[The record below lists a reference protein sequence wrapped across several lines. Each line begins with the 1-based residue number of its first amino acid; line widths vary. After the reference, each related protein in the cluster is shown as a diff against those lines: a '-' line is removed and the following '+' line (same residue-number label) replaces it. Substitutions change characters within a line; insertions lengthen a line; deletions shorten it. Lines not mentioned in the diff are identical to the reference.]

1 MTRKMIVNLTLAICL
16 ALPAVATAAAAA
28 GAANTGAVITRV
40 SDRQRVTLSQLIS
53 AAEHSD
59 LILIGEAHDNMLHH
73 ELQFALI
80 RALWAN
86 KVPMAIGLEMIQ
98 ADSQQALDDWTEGK
112 LSEETFLSVYAKN
125 WSLDWSL
132 YRDIFMFA
140 RENRVPMVGL
150 NIPKELVI
158 KVSRQGY
165 AALSAEEK
173 KNLPQGTTCDLNN
186 RHTAFLKSSFQEIF
200 THQAAKGRN
209 FTFFCEAQNL
219 RNSGMA
225 KNITRYV
232 EKHPGRKIVVLAGIW
247 HAVKNAIPEQLEKNE
262 SKLTN
267 TVIMPEIPELNSK
280 NAEPDAVDYLIS
292 M

>member
-1 MTRKMIVNLTLAICL
+1 MTRKMLLNLTLAISL
-16 ALPAVATAAAAA
+16 IVPTLGNTAAAT
-28 GAANTGAVITRV
+28 GAANGGAVITRV

-59 LILIGEAHDNMLHH
+59 LVLIGEAHDNKLHH
-73 ELQFALI
+73 EMQFALI
-80 RALWAN
+80 RALWSKKA
-86 KVPMAIGLEMIQ
+86 PMAIGLEMIQ

-112 LSEETFLSVYAKN
+112 LSEDAFLSVYARN

-140 RENRVPMVGL
+140 RENRVPLVGL
-150 NIPKELVI
+150 NIPKELVV

-173 KNLPQGTTCDLNN
+173 KDLPQGTTCDLNN
-186 RHTAFLKSSFQEIF
+186 RHTAFLKASFLEIF
-200 THQAAKGRN
+200 THQTTGRN

-225 KNITRYV
+225 RNIIRYV
-232 EKHPGRKIVVLAGIW
+232 EKHPGRKIVALAGIW
-247 HAVKNAIPEQLEKNE
+247 HAVKNAIPEQLEKND